1 MHVPQTAGEER
12 VTMRLSSR
20 FLAVLPVLVLM
31 LISALIVAPP
41 VLVTGAPPPQGTPPA
56 RPTVPVSGPGS
67 SPLAS
72 GAPIDSAISLA
83 LVVDKAEALPGDT
96 LAYKAQITNVAG
108 QEATNV
114 WLTCDLPDEVAV
126 EDVSATLG
134 EIHNYGQRISIA
146 LGRLQPAH
154 ESQYITI
161 QARIRDD
168 AAPGAE
174 LVHHAN
180 LTSDQAG
187 GGEQS
192 VITMILGEA
201 PEPTKAALPLPTTGS
216 GRIPLWLAAGF
227 VVLIVV
233 IALFSMRERIL
244 PR

>member
-1 MHVPQTAGEER
+1 
-12 VTMRLSSR
+12 MRLSRR
-20 FLAVLPVLVLM
+20 FLQVLPILVLM
-31 LISALIVAPP
+31 LVSGLIVAPP
-41 VLVTGAPPPQGTPPA
+41 ALVTGAPPTQATPPA
-56 RPTVPVSGPGS
+56 RPTIPVPGTGS

-72 GAPIDSAISLA
+72 GAPIDSEISLA

-96 LAYKAQITNVAG
+96 LQYKAQIANVAG

-114 WLTCDLPDEVAV
+114 WLTCDLSDEVEVQEVAT
-126 EDVSATLG
+126 TLG
-134 EIHNYGQRISIA
+134 EVHNYGQRISIA
-146 LGRLQPAH
+146 LGRLQPAP
-154 ESQYITI
+154 ESQYVTI

-187 GGEQS
+187 GGERS
-192 VITMILGEA
+192 VMTIILGKA
-201 PEPTKAALPLPTTGS
+201 PEDTKAALPLPTTGS

>member
-1 MHVPQTAGEER
+1 
-12 VTMRLSSR
+12 MRLSKR
-20 FLAVLPVLVLM
+20 FLQVLPVLALM
-31 LISALIVAPP
+31 LISGLIVAPP
-41 VLVTGAPPPQGTPPA
+41 ALVIGAPPLQGTPPA
-56 RPTVPVSGPGS
+56 RPTVPVPGTGS

-72 GAPIDSAISLA
+72 GAPIDSEISLA

-96 LAYKAQITNVAG
+96 LLYKAQIANLAG
-108 QEATNV
+108 QVATNV
-114 WLTCDLPDEVAV
+114 WLTCDLPDEVEVQEVA
-126 EDVSATLG
+126 ATLG

-146 LGRLQPAH
+146 LGGLQASP
-154 ESQYITI
+154 ESQYVTI
-161 QARIRDD
+161 EARIRDD

-187 GGEQS
+187 GGERE
-192 VITMILGEA
+192 VMTTILGTA
-201 PEPTKAALPLPTTGS
+201 PEETKAAIPLPTTGS

-227 VVLIVV
+227 VALIVV